1 MNLSGALKIVHDIVK
16 QAGSCKDF
24 ELPLILVGLYPT
36 VSSSE
41 FSIKETQKIKQQIWL
56 NDLLHILV
64 EVVRQDFSVV
74 EGAWNTAEQLAFILA
89 SVCAS
94 LHPTSSDDV
103 HTDITTEFF
112 DILLP
117 TAVDSILILAT
128 NVLEASLS
136 DARKDVKGTFI
147 GTIELLLLIC
157 RSHDSLVLRALQSPY
172 LLHMLITDND
182 EFVFETLIGLEVC
195 INLDLYCLLKLPL
208 QTLYSILDELVYKIS
223 GSNKNNARQSLNIL
237 ATISSVNSNIL
248 NLILSRYDGLQ
259 TMTRKWSF
267 GKVSEV
273 TNVFVQQVDQMST
286 QGNLQ
291 VEKHAAVV
299 IQASWRGYS
308 TRKKMKR
315 VHNGIRNFQLFYR
328 RWKAKKCSN
337 VHSLLNTISLNS
349 NVCMNLRHNK
359 KEAAKKSQM
368 KAKELSLIKQ
378 EVTKQNRITFWETQ
392 LTQMQQISSSNISSF
407 IEQKEVEAAVKI
419 QSCWRTH
426 VARKTYNHLRQNVHF
441 SNYAIVIQRAFRR
454 YTERKTHMAVI
465 SASRSQTFAR
475 ALLQKE
481 ISEYRSGAAYSS
493 ESVIRELHENVQ
505 ETLKEFY
512 LLRPVQN
519 RLLNQQKLV
528 VTQLERSSTL
538 LTSAPILTDS
548 FLVKNVTRTFSS
560 SSAQIADMARMAHRE
575 ELKTTNL
582 PWWKRT

>member
-103 HTDITTEFF
+103 RTDITTEFF

-136 DARKDVKGTFI
+136 DARKDVKGTFL

-237 ATISSVNSNIL
+237 AIISSVNSNIL

-328 RWKAKKCSN
+328 RWKA
-337 VHSLLNTISLNS
+337 
-349 NVCMNLRHNK
+349 K

>member
-136 DARKDVKGTFI
+136 DARKDVKGTFL

-328 RWKAKKCSN
+328 RWKA
-337 VHSLLNTISLNS
+337 
-349 NVCMNLRHNK
+349 K

>member
-328 RWKAKKCSN
+328 RWKAKK
-337 VHSLLNTISLNS
+337 
-349 NVCMNLRHNK
+349 
-359 KEAAKKSQM
+359 EAAKKSQM

>member
-136 DARKDVKGTFI
+136 DARKDVKGTFL

-328 RWKAKKCSN
+328 RWKAKK
-337 VHSLLNTISLNS
+337 
-349 NVCMNLRHNK
+349 
-359 KEAAKKSQM
+359 EAAKKSQM
-368 KAKELSLIKQ
+368 KTKELSLIKQ